1 MDSVVV
7 TETALSTR
15 CSALLGMT
23 LIEYLKEC
31 RTVDSN
37 ELVKVTYD
45 LNVPLGALQ
54 LCNIKSDVDSQ
65 GVPPLFTIHK

>member
-1 MDSVVV
+1 MV
-7 TETALSTR
+7 TDMALSTGW
-15 CSALLGMT
+15 SVLLGVT

-31 RTVDSN
+31 RTVNSN
-37 ELVKVTYD
+37 ELLKVTYD